1 MTDFPRRALACA
13 LLLAASPLAFA
24 QSTTAPSTSQVPT
37 VDRTMAPVPRAGT
50 PNPGYRASATG
61 DEPDVFLDIPNLSVD
76 EIKIDVQNLE
86 AHIALNAR
94 LANLLSLNAGADVR
108 IERVNV
114 QIKGVKAQA
123 QLIVRLDN
131 VRDIIDR
138 TLTTIDRNPQILT
151 RLLQTVDTTVGT
163 VGGVANNA
171 IRPGGVVDRTVGTVG
186 SVANNAI
193 QPGGVV
199 DRTVGTVGGVA
210 NNAVGTVGN
219 VAGEALRPGS
229 VLSSTVNTLGQ
240 TVQRVVDA
248 SGNIVERTLDASG
261 KVLSSRVV
269 QQAAGRR

>member
-1 MTDFPRRALACA
+1 MTRTPRVLACA
-13 LLLAASPLAFA
+13 LLLAIGPAAFA
-24 QSTTAPSTSQVPT
+24 QSTSSTAPQVTP
-37 VDRTMAPVPRAGT
+37 VDRSVPPVSRAGT

-94 LANLLSLNAGADVR
+94 LANLLSLNAGADVG

-163 VGGVANNA
+163 VGGVANTA
-171 IRPGGVVDRTVGTVG
+171 IRPGGVVDRAVGTVG
-186 SVANNAI
+186 GVANTAI

-210 NNAVGTVGN
+210 NNAVGTVGK

-229 VLSSTVNTLGQ
+229 VLSSTVNALGQ
-240 TVQRVVDA
+240 TVQRVVDDA
-248 SGNIVERTLDASG
+248 GNVVERTLDASG
-261 KVLSSRVV
+261 RVLNSRIVERATGV
-269 QQAAGRR
+269 R